1 MALNVLLD
9 GVRDE
14 TVYISVA
21 NRPVIPTAKKKIEK
35 ISVPGRDGD
44 LIKADGYEDVPLPI
58 DFNILE
64 DRNIKADVRKIKGWF
79 MDKSILSFSDDPNY
93 FRKIKNVEIG
103 NIENEVE
110 FYGAFTADFLL
121 DPFEYQRTT
130 SKIFTSS
137 PVTLNNPG
145 TYFSKPLIKLYG
157 TGTVVLTVNGVGIT
171 LKNLTDEI
179 IMDSDLG
186 EAYKGLTTNMNNNMV
201 GSFPLLKK
209 GNNTI
214 SWSGNVT
221 KIEIDERWRYL

>member
-1 MALNVLLD
+1 MPLNVLLD
-9 GVRDE
+9 GIKDE

-44 LIKADGYEDVPLPI
+44 LIKVDGYEDVSLPI

-64 DRNIKADVRKIKGWF
+64 DRNIKSDVRKIKGWF

-110 FYGAFTADFLL
+110 FYGYFTVDFLF
-121 DPFEYQRTT
+121 DPFEYQKTT
-130 SKIFTSS
+130 TKSYTSS
-137 PVTLNNPG
+137 PVTLINPG
-145 TYFSKPLIKLYG
+145 TYFSRPLIKIYG
-157 TGTVVLTVNGVGIT
+157 TGTVILTVNGVGIT

-179 IMDSDLG
+179 ILDSELE
-186 EAYKGLTTNMNNNMV
+186 EAYKGLTTNMNENMI
-201 GSFPLLKK
+201 GSFPIFKK
-209 GNNTI
+209 GSNTI